1 MRIWYIIFW
10 LIPGSLLLWGKMPE
24 EVLAELD
31 HADFRIREQASLR
44 LKEWAVED
52 SDRAM
57 VDLPRV
63 LSRDLAPEQAERI
76 REVLLEI
83 FISKGEGYLGIRFM
97 LKPKVKFRGKVLT
110 GVEIQSVE
118 PMSPADRSGIKV
130 DDVILEINGEPFTHQ
145 TTKEDVVTRV
155 RLLKPGEKVPFMIKR
170 GRKSLKIKVRL
181 GERKRSKEGQKLRRK
196 EFREWLRRAI
206 EKSQ

>member
-10 LIPGSLLLWGKMPE
+10 LILGSLLLWGEMPE

-31 HADFRIREQASLR
+31 HADFKTREQASQR

-63 LSRDLAPEQAERI
+63 LSRDLAPEQTERI
-76 REVLLEI
+76 REVLWEI
-83 FISKGEGYLGIRFM
+83 FVSNGEGYLGIRFM
-97 LKPKVKFRGKVLT
+97 LKPKVKFRGEVQT
-110 GVEIQSVE
+110 GVEILSVE